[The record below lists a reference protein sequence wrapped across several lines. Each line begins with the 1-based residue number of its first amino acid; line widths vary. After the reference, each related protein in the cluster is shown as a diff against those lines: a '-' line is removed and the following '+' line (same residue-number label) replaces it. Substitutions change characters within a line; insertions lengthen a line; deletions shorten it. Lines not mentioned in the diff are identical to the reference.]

1 MRARRAGNA
10 AAGAKASAACY
21 FVAAVGPAPL
31 GSVVCCPTARAARL
45 RAPARNP
52 PEAVGDAVRTR
63 IPDRMPPHPPT
74 PPWDPPYAI
83 DPSLPPALPSDG
95 RPAVVTVGTFD
106 GVHRGHWEVL
116 QEIGR
121 RARRVGGRSILVTFH
136 PHPLRIVRPEA
147 APPLLTTPA
156 EKREILAESGLE
168 YVVFLPF
175 TRTLQQYPARR
186 FVEEILLGRLHMDE
200 LVIGYDH
207 GFGKGREGTVD
218 TLREIGL
225 ELGFG
230 VDVVEA
236 FQVDGQP
243 ASSSRIRGLIA
254 GGEVAAAAPLMGRF
268 YHVEGVVV
276 QGERKGRELGFPTAN
291 IEVGDPEKMLPKE
304 GVYAVYGWVNG
315 ERLPGLLHLGPR
327 PTFAG
332 FAPTV
337 ELWLM
342 DWSGDLYGSRVRV
355 DFVQRIRDIV
365 PFPSVDALIAA
376 MHEDARRG
384 REMLGVGPREDG

>member
-1 MRARRAGNA
+1 MQPPL
-10 AAGAKASAACY
+10 Y
-21 FVAAVGPAPL
+21 LWPA
-31 GSVVCCPTARAARL
+31 
-45 RAPARNP
+45 
-52 PEAVGDAVRTR
+52 
-63 IPDRMPPHPPT
+63 
-74 PPWDPPYAI
+74 PYAI
-83 DPSLPPALPSDG
+83 DPALPPALPHDG
-95 RPAVVTVGTFD
+95 RPAIVTVGTFD

-116 QEIGR
+116 LEIGR
-121 RARRVGGRSILVTFH
+121 RARRTGGRSILVTFH
-136 PHPLRIVRPEA
+136 PHPLRIVRPDV

-186 FVEEILLGRLHMDE
+186 FVEEILLGRMHMDE

-207 GFGKGREGTVD
+207 GFGKDREGSVE
-218 TLREIGL
+218 TLREIGR

-236 FQVDGQP
+236 FQVDGQNV
-243 ASSSRIRGLIA
+243 SSSRIRALIA
-254 GGEVAAAAPLMGRF
+254 EGDVAAAAPLLGRG
-268 YHVEGVVV
+268 YSLEGVVV

-291 IEVGDPEKMLPKE
+291 IEVGDPDKMVPKE
-304 GVYAVYGWVNG
+304 GIYAVYGWVEG
-315 ERLPGLLHLGPR
+315 HRVPGLLHLGPR

-355 DFVQRIRDIV
+355 EFVSRIRDIH
-365 PFPSVDALIAA
+365 PFTSVDALIEA
-376 MHEDARRG
+376 MKEDERRG
-384 REMLGVGPREDG
+384 REILGMESRC

>member
-1 MRARRAGNA
+1 MQPP
-10 AAGAKASAACY
+10 SY
-21 FVAAVGPAPL
+21 LWPA
-31 GSVVCCPTARAARL
+31 
-45 RAPARNP
+45 
-52 PEAVGDAVRTR
+52 
-63 IPDRMPPHPPT
+63 
-74 PPWDPPYAI
+74 PYAI
-83 DPSLPPALPSDG
+83 DPALPPALPHDG
-95 RPAVVTVGTFD
+95 RPAIVTVGTFD
-106 GVHRGHWEVL
+106 GVHRGHGEVR

-121 RARRVGGRSILVTFH
+121 RARRTGGRSILVTFH
-136 PHPLRIVRPEA
+136 PHPLRIVRPDV

-186 FVEEILLGRLHMDE
+186 FVEEILLGRMHMDE

-218 TLREIGL
+218 TLREVGR

-236 FQVDGQP
+236 FQVDGKP
-243 ASSSRIRGLIA
+243 IASSRIRALIA
-254 GGEVAAAAPLMGRF
+254 AGDVAAAAPLLGRC
-268 YHVEGVVV
+268 YSLEGVVV

-291 IEVGDPEKMLPKE
+291 IQVGDPDKMVPKE
-304 GVYAVYGWVNG
+304 GIYAVYGWVEG
-315 ERLPGLLHLGPR
+315 QPLPGLLHLGPR

-342 DWSGDLYGSRVRV
+342 DWSGDLYGRRVRV
-355 DFVQRIRDIV
+355 EFVQRLRDIH
-365 PFPSVDALIAA
+365 PFTSVAALVAA
-376 MHEDARRG
+376 MKEDERRG
-384 REMLGVGPREDG
+384 REILGVSG

>member
-1 MRARRAGNA
+1 M
-10 AAGAKASAACY
+10 
-21 FVAAVGPAPL
+21 
-31 GSVVCCPTARAARL
+31 
-45 RAPARNP
+45 
-52 PEAVGDAVRTR
+52 
-63 IPDRMPPHPPT
+63 PHPP
-74 PPWDPPYAI
+74 PAMLWPEPYAI
-83 DPSLPPALPSDG
+83 DPSLPPALPRDD

-121 RARRVGGRSILVTFH
+121 RARRTGGRSILVTFH
-136 PHPLRIVRPEA
+136 PHPLRIVRPEM
-147 APPLLTTPA
+147 APPLLTTPS

-175 TRTLQQYPARR
+175 TRVLQQYPARR
-186 FVEEILLGRLHMDE
+186 FVEEILLGRIHMDE

-207 GFGKGREGTVD
+207 GFGKGREGTVE
-218 TLREIGL
+218 TLREIGG

-236 FQVDGQP
+236 FNVDGQ
-243 ASSSRIRGLIA
+243 AVSSSRIRALIA
-254 GGEVAAAAPLMGRF
+254 DGDVAAAAPLLGRH
-268 YHVEGVVV
+268 YSVEGIVV

-291 IEVGDPEKMLPKE
+291 IEVGDPDKMVPKE
-304 GVYAVYGWVNG
+304 GIYAVYGWVDG
-315 ERLPGLLHLGPR
+315 QRIPGLLHLGPR

-342 DWSGDLYGSRVRV
+342 DWSGDLYGRRVRV
-355 DFVQRIRDIV
+355 DFVRRIRDIL
-365 PFPSVDALIAA
+365 PFSSIDALIAA
-376 MHEDARRG
+376 MKEDERRG
-384 REMLGVGPREDG
+384 REILGVPSSSERL